1 MVVSRAEVVM
11 GPEDKD
17 TENKPDE
24 SDSVPE
30 WNDNYQAPWDSELAP
45 WGWDVDTVSDMS
57 PWSFDEDF
65 GE

>member
-1 MVVSRAEVVM
+1 M

-24 SDSVPE
+24 ADGVPE

-57 PWSFDEDF
+57 PWSFDEDS